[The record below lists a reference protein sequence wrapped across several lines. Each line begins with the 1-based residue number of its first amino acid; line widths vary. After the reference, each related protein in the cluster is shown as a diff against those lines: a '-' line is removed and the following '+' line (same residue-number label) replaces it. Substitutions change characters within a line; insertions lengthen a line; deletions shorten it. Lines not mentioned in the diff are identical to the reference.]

1 LFKPSYISKI
11 LKIEEI
17 PMNQTVDVTV
27 VYTMDIQ
34 DFDDW
39 AEEMR
44 TNNNVTI
51 RDLLEYGK

>member
-1 LFKPSYISKI
+1 
-11 LKIEEI
+11 
-17 PMNQTVDVTV
+17 MNQTVDVTV

>member
-1 LFKPSYISKI
+1 MFKPSYISKI